1 MATNE
6 TPTIN
11 QLMDLFLLSRNRGE
25 RVKLSM
31 ESKDGKDSVNFSL
44 GSPAGNP
51 EGQPKAWAPGSTSPW
66 AWPPLPTWS
75 RPLRRKSPSQWK
87 RDEKRRKEFLLK
99 KAGSEDVKKEAN
111 DELISNVI
119 IEEPTDEIELSNIR
133 EVQSESKVNDLF
145 KIEGEYKNP
154 KFQPWTKVEPNV
166 EVKTLWEKLT
176 NDNKIKGIEEIGEG
190 STCFE
195 HCFEFWGT
203 WKIQKEGIT
212 EEFLKNSENWPK
224 GVKIT
229 KVEPQPA

>member
-1 MATNE
+1 M
-6 TPTIN
+6 
-11 QLMDLFLLSRNRGE
+11 
-25 RVKLSM
+25 
-31 ESKDGKDSVNFSL
+31 
-44 GSPAGNP
+44 
-51 EGQPKAWAPGSTSPW
+51 
-66 AWPPLPTWS
+66 
-75 RPLRRKSPSQWK
+75 
-87 RDEKRRKEFLLK
+87 
-99 KAGSEDVKKEAN
+99 
-111 DELISNVI
+111 
-119 IEEPTDEIELSNIR
+119 
-133 EVQSESKVNDLF
+133 NDLF

-154 KFQPWTKVEPNV
+154 KFQSWTKVEPNV